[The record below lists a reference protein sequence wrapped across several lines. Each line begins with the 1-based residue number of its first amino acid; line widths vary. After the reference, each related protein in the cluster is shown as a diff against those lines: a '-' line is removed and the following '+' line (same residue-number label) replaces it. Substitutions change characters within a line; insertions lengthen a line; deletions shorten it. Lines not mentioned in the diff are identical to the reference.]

1 MREPQ
6 RAGGFQAGRCDVLT
20 SDTSQLAALRIQLDD
35 PASAMILP
43 DVISKEPLSPVVRQ
57 KDDDWL
63 LIVKWTLF
71 AMINAEE
78 LGIDRAS
85 LYYYIS
91 SKEELFDEILREV
104 IEKNFAIASRIQA
117 STAKPKEKLREVI
130 KALMQSYGDNYPLL
144 YIYVREN
151 LSQVSDRR
159 TAWSN
164 QMRKLNRQTED
175 AIIAI
180 VEEGFADGSLRRV
193 GTAKI
198 VTYGILGVLGW
209 TNRWFKPERSE
220 LSAAEIGEVLDPFAR
235 GHQVARR

>member
-1 MREPQ
+1 MSDSSRIARRRIAAREEGSAAYQQ
-6 RAGGFQAGRCDVLT
+6 RRKEISEAAVKVFNRLGFTAASIGDVA
-20 SDTSQLAALRIQLDD
+20 D
-35 PASAMILP
+35 
-43 DVISKEPLSPVVRQ
+43 
-57 KDDDWL
+57 
-63 LIVKWTLF
+63 
-71 AMINAEE
+71 E
-78 LGIDRAS
+78 LKIDRAS
-85 LYYYIS
+85 LYYYIG
-91 SKEELFDEILREV
+91 SKEELFDEVLREV
-104 IEKNFAIASRIQA
+104 IENNLSLASRIQA

-209 TNRWFKPERSE
+209 TNRWFKPGRSE
-220 LSAAEIGEVLDPFAR
+220 MSAAEIGEVYANLILQGLEAPPAPKAAKKTAR
-235 GHQVARR
+235 KR